1 MGQKVH
7 PYSLRIKINKDW
19 KSKWYFDKKLYSEIL
34 YEDFVIRRETMKY
47 LKGIKFDISDIE
59 IIRNNLQRVTMV
71 ISTPRPGSVIGAKG
85 ANLEKVGQLLTRK
98 ISKKIN
104 IKIKEIKKPE
114 FDAQIIANGIAR
126 QIENRVSYRKLL
138 KTSLSS
144 SIAKGLQGIKIKV
157 SGRLGG
163 AEIARSFEV
172 KEGRIPLHTL
182 RADIDYGFV
191 EARTTYGVIGV
202 KVWIFKGEL
211 LGRKVNSDA
220 GQVIN
225 RKFAK
230 ERSENF
236 ERNRASQDRINPDNR
251 NRRVMDEDNFSEG
264 KSGIGSGSEP
274 RGDSVYR
281 KDFDV

>member
-34 YEDFVIRRETMKY
+34 YEDFVIRRETMKF
-47 LKGIKFDISDIE
+47 LRGIKFDISDIE
-59 IIRNNLQRVTMV
+59 IIRNNLQRVTVV
-71 ISTPRPGSVIGAKG
+71 ISTPRPGSVIGVKG
-85 ANLEKVGQLLTRK
+85 ANLEKIGQLLTRK

-138 KTSLSS
+138 KTALSS
-144 SIAKGLQGIKIKV
+144 SISKGLQGIKIKV

-182 RADIDYGFV
+182 RANIDYGFV
-191 EARTTYGVIGV
+191 EAQTTYGIIGV
-202 KVWIFKGEL
+202 KVWAFKGEL
-211 LGRKVNSDA
+211 LGRKINSDA

-225 RKFAK
+225 KKPAR

-236 ERNRASQDRINPDNR
+236 DKSVVFQDRNNQDSK
-251 NRRVMDEDNFSEG
+251 NRRVVDEG
-264 KSGIGSGSEP
+264 KFFKEKSGV
-274 RGDSVYR
+274 GDDSL
-281 KDFDV
+281 